1 MAHLGF
7 KDVLPVVEPVVE
19 ATADVDTLAEPMN
32 DTSITETAAPPALP
46 GGAADEDFFNEGAYL
61 SLDELPFSAF

>member
-7 KDVLPVVEPVVE
+7 KDVLPVVEPIVE
-19 ATADVDTLAEPMN
+19 ATADVDTLAESMN

-46 GGAADEDFFNEGAYL
+46 EGAADEDFFNEGAYL